1 MPTVDPFERAARKVR
16 ARLHHLPLLE
26 PVVNRMGVWLW
37 RQHLNRLCRRHALHL
52 PPVVTLDP
60 SLVRRRL
67 PAGVLPREA
76 GVLPPQGTGV
86 PRTKGP
92 REVGGSWD
100 LAAAPLGE
108 LDRASPEGDD
118 DESIAIAF
126 DRRGRPCLV
135 SGRTALARASR
146 AGEAV
151 EASVVL
157 RHTRWARLAKQVMAY
172 AEQRGGSAYQPYLH
186 PDLASL
192 PSDQGHE
199 RFQPLLDALPIRG
212 GTLVDLGANAGYFS
226 HRFESAGFRCIA
238 VERSEKEA
246 VFLTALRDALDRRFT
261 VLKGSL
267 AEVPLPGRVD
277 VVLALNIF
285 HHFLKSDDSFA
296 TLQDFLSRLD
306 TRYMLFESHLPG
318 DPQMRTASRDMAPGE
333 FAEFVATTAGL
344 ERVEELEAA
353 ADGRPLFLLA
363 AAGEAR
369 TG

>member
-16 ARLHHLPLLE
+16 ARLKHLPLLE
-26 PVVNRMGVWLW
+26 PAVNRMGVWLW

-52 PPVVTLDP
+52 PLVVTIDP
-60 SLVRRRL
+60 SLVRRQL
-67 PAGVLPREA
+67 PAGVLPREG
-76 GVLPPQGTGV
+76 GVLPPQRGV
-86 PRTKGP
+86 PRTRGP

-100 LAAAPLGE
+100 LAAAHLGDLE
-108 LDRASPEGDD
+108 GDSAEGDD
-118 DESIAIAF
+118 GESIAIAF

-135 SGRTALARASR
+135 SGRTALAKASR

-199 RFQPLLDALPIRG
+199 RFQPLLDALPIRT

-246 VFLTALRDALDRRFT
+246 VFLTALRDALDRHFT

-285 HHFLKSDDSFA
+285 HHFLKSDESFA
-296 TLQDFLSRLD
+296 TLQDFLFRLD
-306 TRYMLFESHLPG
+306 TRYMLFEPHLPG
-318 DPQMRTASRDMAPGE
+318 DPQMRTASRNMAPVE

-344 ERVEELEAA
+344 ERVEKLDVA

-363 AAGEAR
+363 ATGEVVPR
-369 TG
+369 